1 MDDRSPVVIDLTA
14 KKIHR
19 SFSDI
24 DAMYLWQHPSALLRL
39 AVKAQSEMT
48 SDAFLSRGGS
58 LEQKIQEA
66 IVGATFLS
74 IFQRL
79 VSPVM
84 GRMARIN
91 EEVLDIEA
99 RTANGAICQFEIT
112 TAYPPGYR
120 IREAYRNGSKPE
132 IPQPAFAGEPI
143 LAEWVATTILNK
155 TAKVEKKLLNRHLLV
170 YQNIFGGAPDLRRL
184 CELVSGVES
193 IWASVWIISGVPH
206 RGGVAILCN
215 THGFNWSTMEWLS
228 YVNAQEGKGFSGFDI
243 YLQ

>member
-1 MDDRSPVVIDLTA
+1 MVTDLTA

-39 AVKAQSEMT
+39 AVKTQSEMT
-48 SDAFLSRGGS
+48 CEAFLSRGGS

-66 IVGATFLS
+66 LVGATFLS

-91 EEVLDIEA
+91 EETLDIEA
-99 RTANGAICQFEIT
+99 RTANGTIYQLEIT
-112 TAYPPGYR
+112 TAYPPGYK

-132 IPQPAFAGEPI
+132 IPQSAFAGEPI
-143 LAEWVATTILNK
+143 SAEWVATTILRK
-155 TAKVEKKLLNRHLLV
+155 TAKVEKKRLNRHLLV
-170 YQNIFGGAPDLRRL
+170 YQNIFGGVPDLRRL
-184 CELVSGVES
+184 RKLISGVES
-193 IWASVWIISGVPH
+193 IWASVWLISGVPEW
-206 RGGVAILCN
+206 GGVALLRN
-215 THGFNWSTMEWLS
+215 THGFNWSTKE
-228 YVNAQEGKGFSGFDI
+228 
-243 YLQ
+243 